1 MPSDNF
7 DLLKEQARFLLL
19 VRGDTKLEQKSS
31 DEKFD
36 LISKLN
42 RGFREITLPEN
53 ITGQGLAAAI
63 LMASQISDMSKCFI
77 RATSCLI
84 QKIKQQAAFEE
95 CLTLLAKQDKQLV
108 TTLIRHARGV
118 KQTWQL
124 SSVAKGL
131 SESLCLEVKP
141 LAKSLDQIKEK
152 VSLLRLI
159 LRDDN
164 PFANEVMALKLMQA
178 ALVNVEPLKNNARE
192 SIDLA
197 ATKVKFLHFSSI
209 VKKEVFDAEL
219 ELTFAFKPK
228 GKLDQTWGNFRSEVE
243 ADIKILRSLGEF
255 IRSALVGS
263 QDWTAFGQPFHARV
277 GYRGIRTSAYKRQ
290 LGLMTTPESI
300 SGVGAQVSGWITG
313 LISKLLKW
321 PGISVND
328 HGYRWPSLWSIEV
341 VTKLVDERLK
351 LLKQA
356 YCTLSGMPSL
366 LEKQALD
373 WSKDKKAL
381 SVVMVQSKMPL
392 KKDFPKF
399 GIMLDDFK
407 YRSKHRK
414 HIASVAELV
423 LKHLV
428 AQNAD
433 ENDKKQRA
441 DLIVWPELAIHNDD
455 LDVLV
460 ALSRKTKA
468 MVFAGLGFIE
478 QDGVKGPN
486 NCAVWIVPTKHQSSQ
501 REMIRL
507 QGKQNMMADEKGK
520 IQPWRPYQLLLE
532 LVHPAFKD
540 EKGFVLTGSIC
551 YDATDIALSAD
562 LRDKSNAY
570 LVSALNQ
577 DVNTFDSM
585 VEALHY
591 HMYQH
596 VVLVNSGEFGGSFAK
611 APYKQPHKRLIAH
624 VHGNDQVSINTFEM
638 NMFDFRRDDIGEG
651 MRSKIETKAK
661 PAGI

>member
-7 DLLKEQARFLLL
+7 DLLKQQARFLLL

-31 DEKFD
+31 DETFD

-42 RGFREITLPEN
+42 RGFREITLPAK
-53 ITGQGLAAAI
+53 IAGQELAASI
-63 LMASQISDMSKCFI
+63 LMASQISNMSKCFI

-84 QKIKQQAAFEE
+84 ENIKQQAAFEE

-108 TTLIRHARGV
+108 TTLIRHAGGV

-124 SSVAKGL
+124 SSL
-131 SESLCLEVKP
+131 SKELSDSLCLEVKP
-141 LAKSLDQIKEK
+141 LAKPLEQIKEK
-152 VSLLRLI
+152 VSLLRLT

-164 PFANEVMALKLMQA
+164 PFANEVMVLKLMQA
-178 ALVNVEPLKNNARE
+178 ALANVEQLKSNSE
-192 SIDLA
+192 HSIDLA
-197 ATKVKFLHFSSI
+197 ATKVKFLHFAPI
-209 VKKEVFDAEL
+209 VKKEVFDASL
-219 ELTFAFKPK
+219 ELTFEFKPK
-228 GKLDQTWGNFRSEVE
+228 DKLEQSWKSFSSTVE
-243 ADIKILRSLGEF
+243 EDIQILRSLGEF
-255 IRSALVGS
+255 IRATLVGS
-263 QDWTAFGQPFHARV
+263 QDWTSFGQNFDARV
-277 GYRGIRTSAYKRQ
+277 GYRGIRTSAFKRQ

-300 SGVGAQVSGWITG
+300 AGVGAQVSGWITG

-328 HGYRWPSLWSIEV
+328 HGNNWPHKWSVENV
-341 VTKLVDERLK
+341 QRLVQVRLQE
-351 LLKQA
+351 LKEA
-356 YCTLSGMPSL
+356 YCYQSNMPSL
-366 LEKQALD
+366 LEKQALA
-373 WSKDKKAL
+373 WSKDKKSL
-381 SVVMVQSKMPL
+381 SVVMVQSKLPR
-392 KKDFPKF
+392 KSDFAAY
-399 GIMLDDFK
+399 GLMLNDPK
-407 YRSKHRK
+407 YRAKHRR
-414 HIASVAELV
+414 HIAAVAELV
-423 LKHLV
+423 LRHV
-428 AQNAD
+428 TAQRT
-433 ENDKKQRA
+433 ELEDKRKDV
-441 DLIVWPELAIHNDD
+441 DLIVWPELAVHNED
-455 LDVLV
+455 LDVLIT
-460 ALSRKTKA
+460 LSRKTKA
-468 MVFAGLGFIE
+468 MIFAGLGFIE
-478 QDGVKGPN
+478 QGGIKGPN

-501 REMIRL
+501 REVIRL

-520 IQPWRPYQLLLE
+520 VQPWRPYQLLIE

-585 VEALHY
+585 VDALHY

-596 VVLVNSGEFGGSFAK
+596 VILVNSGEYGGSFAK

-638 NMFDFRRDDIGEG
+638 NMFDFRRDNVGEG

>member
-19 VRGDTKLEQKSS
+19 VRGDTKLEHKSS
-31 DEKFD
+31 DERFD

-53 ITGQGLAAAI
+53 IVGQELSALI
-63 LMASQISDMSKCFI
+63 LMASQISNMSKCFI

-84 QKIKQQAAFEE
+84 EKIKHQAAFEE

-124 SSVAKGL
+124 SSVAKDL

-141 LAKSLDQIKEK
+141 LAKSLDQLKEK

-159 LRDDN
+159 IRDDN
-164 PFANEVMALKLMQA
+164 PLANEVMALKLMQA
-178 ALVNVEPLKNNARE
+178 ALTNVEQLKSNAE
-192 SIDLA
+192 HSIDLA
-197 ATKVKFLHFSSI
+197 ATKVKFLHFSTI
-209 VKKEVFDAEL
+209 VKKEAFDAEL

-228 GKLDQTWGNFRSEVE
+228 GQLDQIWENFSSEVE

-255 IRSALVGS
+255 IRAALVGS
-263 QDWTAFGQPFHARV
+263 QDWTAFGQTFDARV
-277 GYRGIRTSAYKRQ
+277 GYRGIRTSAFKRE

-300 SGVGAQVSGWITG
+300 AGVGAQVSGWITG

-328 HGYRWPSLWSIEV
+328 HGYKWPSLWSIEV

-366 LEKQALD
+366 LEKQTLD

-392 KKDFPKF
+392 KKDFSEF
-399 GIMLDDFK
+399 GLMLDDFK

-423 LKHLV
+423 LKHLK
-428 AQNAD
+428 AQNTD
-433 ENDKKQRA
+433 ENEKKQRA

-460 ALSRKTKA
+460 ALSRKTKT

-478 QDGVKGPN
+478 QDGIKGPN

-520 IQPWRPYQLLLE
+520 VQPWRPYQLLLE

-551 YDATDIALSAD
+551 YDATDISLSAD

-596 VVLVNSGEFGGSFAK
+596 VILVNSGEFGGSFAK

-638 NMFDFRRDDIGEG
+638 NMFDFRRDNVGEG

>member
-42 RGFREITLPEN
+42 RGFREITLPES
-53 ITGQGLAAAI
+53 ITGQELAAAI

-84 QKIKQQAAFEE
+84 ETIKQQAAFEE

-118 KQTWQL
+118 KQTWL
-124 SSVAKGL
+124 ISSVAKEL

-141 LAKSLDQIKEK
+141 LAKSLDHTKEK

-159 LRDDN
+159 LRNDN

-178 ALVNVEPLKNNARE
+178 ALANVEELKNNAKQ

-197 ATKVKFLHFSSI
+197 ATKVKFLHFSTI
-209 VKKEVFDAEL
+209 VKKEAFDAEL
-219 ELTFAFKPK
+219 ELTFAFKSK
-228 GKLDQTWGNFRSEVE
+228 GKFDQAWENFSSAVE
-243 ADIKILRSLGEF
+243 EDIIFLRSLGEF
-255 IRSALVGS
+255 IRAALVGG
-263 QDWTAFGQPFHARV
+263 QDWTSFGQTFDAKV
-277 GYRGIRTSAYKRQ
+277 GYRGIRTSTYKRQ

-328 HGYRWPSLWSIEV
+328 HGYKWPSLWSVEV
-341 VTKLVDERLK
+341 VTKLVDERLN

-366 LEKQALD
+366 LEKQTLD

-392 KKDFPKF
+392 KKDFSKF

-414 HIASVAELV
+414 HIAAVAELV
-423 LKHLV
+423 LKHLA
-428 AQNAD
+428 AQGTD
-433 ENDKKQRA
+433 EKEKKQRA
-441 DLIVWPELAIHNDD
+441 DLIVWPELAIHNND

-478 QDGVKGPN
+478 QGGVKGPN
-486 NCAVWIVPTKHQSSQ
+486 NCAVWIVPTKHQSNQ

-540 EKGFVLTGSIC
+540 EKGFVLSGSIC

-638 NMFDFRRDDIGEG
+638 NMFDFRRDNVGEG

>member
-63 LMASQISDMSKCFI
+63 LMASQINDMSKCFI

-84 QKIKQQAAFEE
+84 EKIKQQASFEE

-124 SSVAKGL
+124 SEVAKDL
-131 SESLCLEVKP
+131 NESLCLEVKP
-141 LAKSLDQIKEK
+141 LAKSLDQIKENI
-152 VSLLRLI
+152 SLLRLI

-178 ALVNVEPLKNNARE
+178 ALANVEQLKNKGE
-192 SIDLA
+192 HTIDLA
-197 ATKVKFLHFSSI
+197 ATKVKFLHFSTI
-209 VKKEVFDAEL
+209 VKKEAFDAEL
-219 ELTFAFKPK
+219 ELTFAFKLK
-228 GKLDQTWGNFRSEVE
+228 GKLDQTWENFSTEVE
-243 ADIKILRSLGEF
+243 ADIVFLRSLGEF
-255 IRSALVGS
+255 IRAALVGG
-263 QDWTAFGQPFHARV
+263 QDWTSFGQTFDVKA

-328 HGYRWPSLWSIEV
+328 HGYKWPSLWSVEV

-351 LLKQA
+351 LLKEA

-392 KKDFPKF
+392 KKDFSKF
-399 GIMLDDFK
+399 GIMLADFK

-423 LKHLV
+423 LKHLE
-428 AQNAD
+428 AQNTD
-433 ENDKKQRA
+433 EKEKKQRA
-441 DLIVWPELAIHNDD
+441 DLIVWPELAINNDD

-468 MVFAGLGFIE
+468 IVFAGLGFIE

-532 LVHPAFKD
+532 LVHPAFNG

-596 VVLVNSGEFGGSFAK
+596 VVLLNSGEFGGSFAK

-638 NMFDFRRDDIGEG
+638 NMFDFRRDKVGEG

>member
-84 QKIKQQAAFEE
+84 EKIKQQAAFEE

-124 SSVAKGL
+124 SEVAKDL

-159 LRDDN
+159 LRNDN

-178 ALVNVEPLKNNARE
+178 ALANVEQLKNNAKQ

-197 ATKVKFLHFSSI
+197 ATKVKFLHFSTI
-209 VKKEVFDAEL
+209 VKKEAFDAEL
-219 ELTFAFKPK
+219 ELTFTFKPK
-228 GKLDQTWGNFRSEVE
+228 GKLDQTWENFSSEVE
-243 ADIKILRSLGEF
+243 ADIIFLRSLGEF
-255 IRSALVGS
+255 IRAALVGG
-263 QDWTAFGQPFHARV
+263 QDWTSFGQTFDAKV

-328 HGYRWPSLWSIEV
+328 HGYKWPSLWSVEV

-351 LLKQA
+351 LLKEA

-366 LEKQALD
+366 LEK
-373 WSKDKKAL
+373 
-381 SVVMVQSKMPL
+381 M
-392 KKDFPKF
+392 
-399 GIMLDDFK
+399 
-407 YRSKHRK
+407 Y
-414 HIASVAELV
+414 
-423 LKHLV
+423 
-428 AQNAD
+428 
-433 ENDKKQRA
+433 
-441 DLIVWPELAIHNDD
+441 
-455 LDVLV
+455 
-460 ALSRKTKA
+460 
-468 MVFAGLGFIE
+468 GLL
-478 QDGVKGPN
+478 P
-486 NCAVWIVPTKHQSSQ
+486 
-501 REMIRL
+501 
-507 QGKQNMMADEKGK
+507 
-520 IQPWRPYQLLLE
+520 
-532 LVHPAFKD
+532 
-540 EKGFVLTGSIC
+540 
-551 YDATDIALSAD
+551 
-562 LRDKSNAY
+562 
-570 LVSALNQ
+570 
-577 DVNTFDSM
+577 
-585 VEALHY
+585 
-591 HMYQH
+591 
-596 VVLVNSGEFGGSFAK
+596 
-611 APYKQPHKRLIAH
+611 
-624 VHGNDQVSINTFEM
+624 
-638 NMFDFRRDDIGEG
+638 
-651 MRSKIETKAK
+651 
-661 PAGI
+661 

>member
-1 MPSDNF
+1 MSSDKF

-19 VRGDTKLEQKSS
+19 VRGDTKLEHKSS

-42 RGFREITLPEN
+42 RGFREITLPES
-53 ITGQGLAAAI
+53 IAGQELSASI
-63 LMASQISDMSKCFI
+63 LMASQISNMSKCFI

-84 QKIKQQAAFEE
+84 EKIQHQTAFEE

-124 SSVAKGL
+124 SSVAKDL

-164 PFANEVMALKLMQA
+164 PLANEVMALKLMQA
-178 ALVNVEPLKNNARE
+178 ALANVEQLKSNAE
-192 SIDLA
+192 YSIDLA
-197 ATKVKFLHFSSI
+197 ATKVKFLHFSTI
-209 VKKEVFDAEL
+209 VKKEAFDAEL

-228 GKLDQTWGNFRSEVE
+228 GQLGQIWENFSSEVE
-243 ADIKILRSLGEF
+243 ADVKILRSLGEL
-255 IRSALVGS
+255 IRAALVGS
-263 QDWTAFGQPFHARV
+263 QDWTAFGQTFEARV
-277 GYRGIRTSAYKRQ
+277 GYRGIRTSAFKRQ
-290 LGLMTTPESI
+290 LGLMNTPESI
-300 SGVGAQVSGWITG
+300 AGVGAQVSGWITG

-328 HGYRWPSLWSIEV
+328 HGYKWPLLWSIEV

-366 LEKQALD
+366 LEKQTLD
-373 WSKDKKAL
+373 WSKDKKSL

-392 KKDFPKF
+392 KKDFSEF

-423 LKHLV
+423 LKHLK
-428 AQNAD
+428 AQNTD
-433 ENDKKQRA
+433 ENEKKQRA

-460 ALSRKTKA
+460 ALSRKTKTI
-468 MVFAGLGFIE
+468 VFAGLGFIE
-478 QDGVKGPN
+478 QAGIKGPN
-486 NCAVWIVPTKHQSSQ
+486 NCAVWIIPTKHQSSQ

-507 QGKQNMMADEKGK
+507 QGKQNMMAEEKDQ

-596 VVLVNSGEFGGSFAK
+596 VILVNSGEFGGSFAK

-638 NMFDFRRDDIGEG
+638 NMFDFRRDNVGEG
-651 MRSKIETKAK
+651 MRSNIEIKAK